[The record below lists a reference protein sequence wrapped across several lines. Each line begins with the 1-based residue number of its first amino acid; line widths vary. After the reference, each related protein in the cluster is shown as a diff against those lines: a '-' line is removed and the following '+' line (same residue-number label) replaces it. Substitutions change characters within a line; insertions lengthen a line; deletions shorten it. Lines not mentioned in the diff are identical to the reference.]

1 MGRLLW
7 CEGDNMD
14 NKDNQNNSPLDES
27 SEFDFQPI
35 PPEEVKARR
44 LRLWKIGLILGGM
57 VAAIVIL
64 LVAMISYSVGFNEA
78 DDKSS
83 SSTASTQSAS
93 SSSDSDTI
101 PEDAAK
107 FQSQDVVGEGQIPD
121 HYRGTDGAKVIA
133 IEYADFNCSHCI
145 QLASELNDLYS
156 KYSDKVQFIYRNYN
170 VGFTYSSVT
179 PKIAEAAYVVG
190 GEDAYWK
197 VHDKLFN
204 DSTWSNG
211 QYMDDTTLQD
221 LIRSYGDELGI
232 DGQAMI
238 DAYNNSA
245 NNGIDDKIARDQQ
258 LGKDSGVSGTPTW
271 FINGESVNGTVDAIS
286 SKIDQLLGE

>member
-1 MGRLLW
+1 
-7 CEGDNMD
+7 MD
-14 NKDNQNNSPLDES
+14 NKDNRNSSPLDES

-93 SSSDSDTI
+93 NSSDSDTI
-101 PEDAAK
+101 PDDAAK

-156 KYSDKVQFIYRNYN
+156 KYSDKVQFIYRKSPRRHTLS
-170 VGFTYSSVT
+170 VVRMLIGRFTT
-179 PKIAEAAYVVG
+179 NCLMTQHGQMA
-190 GEDAYWK
+190 
-197 VHDKLFN
+197 N
-204 DSTWSNG
+204 TWMTRH
-211 QYMDDTTLQD
+211 YRT
-221 LIRSYGDELGI
+221 
-232 DGQAMI
+232 
-238 DAYNNSA
+238 
-245 NNGIDDKIARDQQ
+245 
-258 LGKDSGVSGTPTW
+258 
-271 FINGESVNGTVDAIS
+271 
-286 SKIDQLLGE
+286 